1 MSKKERRK
9 VEIKP
14 VQDVS
19 TLGQITKDEL
29 LADMEK
35 FDKESY
41 NPVDSLEV
49 KEVLIPDQKTEI
61 ITVRLTRHEKEQ
73 LRKIARENGLTGS
86 ALVRMIITRS
96 LKKQEFFL

>member
-9 VEIKP
+9 IQVKS
-14 VQDVS
+14 VKDVTS
-19 TLGQITKDEL
+19 LGQITKEEL

-35 FDKESY
+35 FDKVNY
-41 NPVDSLEV
+41 NPLESDED
-49 KEVLIPDQKTEI
+49 KEVLIPDHKTEI
-61 ITVRLTRHEKEQ
+61 ITVRLTRNEKEK
-73 LRKIARENGLTGS
+73 LKKIARENGLTGS